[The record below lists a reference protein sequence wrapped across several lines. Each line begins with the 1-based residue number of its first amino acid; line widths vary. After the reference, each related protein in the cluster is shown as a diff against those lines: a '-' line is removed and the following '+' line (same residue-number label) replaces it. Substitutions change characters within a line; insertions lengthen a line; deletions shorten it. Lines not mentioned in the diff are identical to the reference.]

1 MNAAFI
7 YRRLRMVFLAVVV
20 LTEIVS
26 GVSLVFAGALLL
38 EGALLPLLLF
48 AIEV

>member
-1 MNAAFI
+1 
-7 YRRLRMVFLAVVV
+7 MVFLAVVV
-20 LTEIVS
+20 LSEFVAAE
-26 GVSLVFAGALLL
+26 SLVFAGALLL